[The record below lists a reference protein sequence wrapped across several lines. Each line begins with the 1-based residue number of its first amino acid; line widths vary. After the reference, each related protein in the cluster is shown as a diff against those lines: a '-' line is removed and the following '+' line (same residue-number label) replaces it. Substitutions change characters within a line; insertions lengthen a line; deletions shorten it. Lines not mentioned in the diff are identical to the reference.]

1 MLKKL
6 YAVCAYERN
15 EKGEGTI
22 DEILDGLNAQVFTDK
37 ESAVRKVIEN
47 MKNDLLDLGVG
58 ENVVERIM
66 EQHKKGNYIKPSRF
80 WAIVFPFNGGDRGA
94 IEMTDK
100 GFYYRIR
107 EVIWE
112 MPNTPI
118 A

>member
-6 YAVCAYERN
+6 YTVCAYERK

-37 ESAVRKVIEN
+37 ESAVRKVMEN
-47 MKNDLLDLGVG
+47 MKNDLLALGVG

-107 EVIWE
+107 EVVW
-112 MPNTPI
+112 
-118 A
+118 

>member
-6 YAVCAYERN
+6 YTVCAYERN
-15 EKGEGTI
+15 EKGEGAI
-22 DEILDGLNAQVFTDK
+22 DDIIDGLNVKVFTDK
-37 ESAVRKVIEN
+37 ESAVRKIIEN

-66 EQHKKGNYIKPSRF
+66 EQHKKGNYIHPSRF
-80 WAIVFPFNGGDRGA
+80 WAIVFPFGGGDRGA
-94 IEMTDK
+94 IETTDK

-107 EVIWE
+107 EVILE
-112 MPNTPI
+112 MPNTTV

>member
-6 YAVCAYERN
+6 YAVSAYERN
-15 EKGEGTI
+15 QKGEGTI
-22 DEILDGLNAQVFTDK
+22 DEILDGLNAEVFYNRD
-37 ESAVRKVIEN
+37 SAERKIVEN
-47 MKNDLLDLGVG
+47 MKRDLIALGVG
-58 ENVVERIM
+58 ENVIEHIM

-94 IEMTDK
+94 IETTDK

-107 EVIWE
+107 EVVCE